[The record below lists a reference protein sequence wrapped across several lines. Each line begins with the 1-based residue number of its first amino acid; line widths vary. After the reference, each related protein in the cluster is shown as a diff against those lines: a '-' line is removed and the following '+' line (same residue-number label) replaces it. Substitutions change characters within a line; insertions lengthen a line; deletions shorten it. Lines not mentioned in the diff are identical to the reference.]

1 MKENSDNLDNVIKT
15 MILDSIDKLGDKKS
29 AQMLTLF
36 LIYYPKR

>member
-29 AQMLTLF
+29 AQM
-36 LIYYPKR
+36 

>member
-29 AQMLTLF
+29 AEM
-36 LIYYPKR
+36 